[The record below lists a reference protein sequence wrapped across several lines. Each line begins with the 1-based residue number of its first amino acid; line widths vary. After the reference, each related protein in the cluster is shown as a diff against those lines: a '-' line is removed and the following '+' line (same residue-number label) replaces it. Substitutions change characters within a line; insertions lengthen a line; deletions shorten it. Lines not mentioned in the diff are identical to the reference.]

1 MKRPRI
7 LQSVLEIRKHISII
21 EMQWKSLISM
31 FVGISHPSTNN
42 KERHHM
48 TNKCRTWGSLQQS
61 QSDYSKQ
68 TSFL

>member
-1 MKRPRI
+1 MKHPTI
-7 LQSVLEIRKHISII
+7 LQSVLEIPKYISII
-21 EMQWKSLISM
+21 EMQWKSFISM

-48 TNKCRTWGSLQQS
+48 TNHCRTWGSLQQS